1 HTHDVRALRTLVR
14 QPAAYVGMIG
24 SRRRVFAVFK
34 LLRDEGV
41 PVEDLLRIHA
51 PIGLDIKTE
60 TPGEIA
66 VSVGAELLKA
76 RRGGDA
82 ASMSDVLRPQYRY
95 SLTQG
100 NQDI

>member
-1 HTHDVRALRTLVR
+1 
-14 QPAAYVGMIG
+14 MIG

-41 PVEDLLRIHA
+41 PVEDLLRVHA

-66 VSVGAELLKA
+66 ISVGAEILKA
-76 RRGGDA
+76 RRGGGA
-82 ASMSDVLRPQYRY
+82 ASMSDLMRAQYEF
-95 SLTQG
+95 SLTRDQP
-100 NQDI
+100 DL

>member
-1 HTHDVRALRTLVR
+1 LRKIVGK
-14 QPAAYVGMIG
+14 PAAYVGMIG
-24 SRRRVFAVFK
+24 SRRRVYAVFK

-41 PVEDLLRIHA
+41 ALEDLLKVHA

-66 VSVGAELLKA
+66 VSVGAEILKA

-82 ASMSDVLRPQYRY
+82 ASMSDLLRPQYRY
-95 SLTQG
+95 SLSKG
-100 NQDI
+100 DQDI